1 MLCVNEEGSDDFNVY
16 WRIVRK
22 HRRTVKKV
30 EMRKVRSKGRL
41 ERSEGSILLT
51 TITNNLLLIASL
63 LSAKAPEKEGQDGSR

>member
-1 MLCVNEEGSDDFNVY
+1 
-16 WRIVRK
+16 
-22 HRRTVKKV
+22 VKKV